1 MVELSVII
9 ISWNTKRS
17 LVRTLQ
23 SLQRYPPNFK
33 YDVWVVDNNSSDGT
47 VDYLRRK
54 FRWIKLIANSKN
66 LGFAKAN
73 NQILERIHSPYVLIL
88 NPDTRLTRGCIDLLH
103 SFLQNHPE
111 IGACGSLLL
120 NEDGSPQ
127 RNGYYRK
134 LPSLLQTILF
144 YTETR
149 KLSVK
154 YDFLVHRF
162 WETKISKISLPIEVD
177 QIPGACIF
185 ANIRTLKRIG
195 FFDEDYFLWFE
206 DVDLCFR
213 LRKAGYKLMLI
224 PQSKVFHTGGA
235 SFKKWTDD
243 VVKQIQFFKSL
254 LIYFRKHFSLPTSFF
269 VKTIVLIDLSYLLIT
284 RSIRQIYAFSKN
296 RKLFIEN
303 KWRVFKWLL
312 VS

>member
-1 MVELSVII
+1 MIELSVII
-9 ISWNTKRS
+9 ISWNTKRL

-47 VDYLRRK
+47 IDYLKKK

-73 NQILERIHSPYVLIL
+73 NQVLKKIHSPFVFIL
-88 NPDTRLTRGCIDLLH
+88 NPDTRLTPGCIDLLY
-103 SFLQNHPE
+103 SFLLNYPE

-127 RNGYYRK
+127 SNGYYRK
-134 LPSLLQTILF
+134 LPSLLQMILF
-144 YTETR
+144 YTEMR
-149 KLSVK
+149 KFSIK
-154 YDFLVHRF
+154 YDFLVHHF
-162 WETKISKISLPIEVD
+162 WETEISKTRVPIEVD
-177 QIPGACIF
+177 QIPGACLF
-185 ANIRTLKRIG
+185 ANIRTLKRVG

-206 DVDLCFR
+206 DVDLCYR
-213 LRKAGYKLMLI
+213 LRKAGHKLMLI
-224 PQSKVFHTGGA
+224 PQSKVFHTGGT

-243 VVKQIQFFKSL
+243 AAKQIQFFKSL
-254 LIYFRKHFSLPTSFF
+254 LIYFRKHHGLFTSLI
-269 VKTIVLIDLSYLLIT
+269 VKIIVLIDLLYLLIT
-284 RSIRQIYAFSKN
+284 RSIRQFYASSKD

-303 KWRVFKWLL
+303 KWKVFKWLL
-312 VS
+312 AS